1 MADTQIYPPPLRRGV
16 DFWHPLLYLLTPLK
30 QTSFFPTL
38 QTIVQPTLFFFLRMS
53 EVTRRKKG
61 LFFTREEEIGIWER
75 KGWKR
80 RLRRKL
86 RGTSLRGSG
95 LDSGLK
101 GEGHMWVRDSQFT
114 HLRYKTACHFPL
126 LKHQKI
132 FWRTE
137 AVGWRNLR
145 QTTFTKWKEEEEE
158 EEEEE
163 WDWNWTDHRSSFL
176 LLSSFSPHVR
186 IRKSHTRKGRVKK
199 KWPAGIPSYFSFSS
213 RIHFTTTWW
222 RETFPF

>member
-1 MADTQIYPPPLRRGV
+1 
-16 DFWHPLLYLLTPLK
+16 
-30 QTSFFPTL
+30 
-38 QTIVQPTLFFFLRMS
+38 MS
-53 EVTRRKKG
+53 YVTRRKKRG

-86 RGTSLRGSG
+86 RGASLRGSG

-101 GEGHMWVRDSQFT
+101 GEGHMWVRDSQVT
-114 HLRYKTACHFPL
+114 HLKYRSASCHFPL
-126 LKHQKI
+126 LKSQRV

-137 AVGWRNLR
+137 AVGWRNPR
-145 QTTFTKWKEEEEE
+145 QTTFTKWKEEEE

-163 WDWNWTDHRSSFL
+163 WDWNWTDHRSSYL
-176 LLSSFSPHVR
+176 LFPLSPPHVR

-199 KWPAGIPSYFSFSS
+199 SDPPAFHPTSLFLL
-213 RIHFTTTWW
+213 R
-222 RETFPF
+222 